1 MQTQKEKFTTEGQ
14 VKSWGVEYGVQKGDQ
29 TPPPTSIKQY
39 ISENFVL
46 VVNYDVTSTHSFL

>member
-14 VKSWGVEYGVQKGDQ
+14 VKSWGVEYGVKKGGP
-29 TPPPTSIKQY
+29 TPPPSIKQY